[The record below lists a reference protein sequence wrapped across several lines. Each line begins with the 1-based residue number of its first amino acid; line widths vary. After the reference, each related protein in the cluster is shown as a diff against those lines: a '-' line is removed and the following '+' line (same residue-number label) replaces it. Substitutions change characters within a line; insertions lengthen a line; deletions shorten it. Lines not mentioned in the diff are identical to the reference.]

1 MTSSIPV
8 FVVSMT
14 LAFAGCKKKEPEPTS
29 LPLASAAL
37 QASSAKPLAPPT
49 PGPVASLAV
58 TWTDP
63 AGWVRKPSPNNVR
76 RATYSIP
83 PQVGD
88 SPGAELGVFYFGPGE
103 GGGLEANIQR
113 WIKQFPDA
121 APSAIHRE
129 NRSANGLSQH
139 VVQID
144 KGSFASGMPGAED
157 TGKVN
162 WALLGGIVES
172 PGGAVFFKLTGP
184 SKTVLNAKAE
194 FLALLD
200 SVKPAN

>member
-121 APSAIHRE
+121 APSAIHDKPPPARDHRVGQ
-129 NRSANGLSQH
+129 RSAHRQCPFKCLSAR
-139 VVQID
+139 
-144 KGSFASGMPGAED
+144 AS
-157 TGKVN
+157 
-162 WALLGGIVES
+162 
-172 PGGAVFFKLTGP
+172 
-184 SKTVLNAKAE
+184 
-194 FLALLD
+194 LAIAR
-200 SVKPAN
+200 K